1 MFFSIKFIRVCP
13 YHSKES
19 LANSQTYQLKDLR
32 LLDKIMQ
39 ENKIS
44 SPLSL
49 ESALNFVPL
58 IIESSVYKHL

>member
-1 MFFSIKFIRVCP
+1 M
-13 YHSKES
+13 
-19 LANSQTYQLKDLR
+19 
-32 LLDKIMQ
+32 DKIMQ

-58 IIESSVYKHL
+58 IIESSVYKHLWAPVWCQVQFPQFSGGERCEHKIP